1 MGKQGKV
8 KQWPQSQWRLWPG
21 AHKVNTGW
29 QDGWRSGDYAGYQQ
43 YQGYEPYGSYEA
55 NKPSAPAFPAYDH
68 ARPGQHI
75 TIIQESRS
83 QSRPAGFSL
92 VQEVQTAVNQA
103 RKTEAKLL
111 KLQKEKSRK
120 EQMWTQY
127 VKDLQAAFTK
137 ERARHM
143 ANANKLQQEIQEAQ
157 VQVVEDQQRV
167 QDAAAGCFRGM
178 AGSAAAQQEWDAL
191 MSESQLDMGDAPMS
205 NSDLYSMLV
214 RCAQATS
221 ATVAVGAEQPLAASF
236 REEASA
242 PTGPE
247 PEVANTTG
255 NATAPA
261 EVPPAPGLEP
271 ARGYMS
277 SSPGPAL
284 RDPYM
289 MSPGAASHLAG
300 SDGAA
305 SSPNLHRHPPASG
318 LRPRVPVKQVVNGVV
333 KTVSPGRQ
341 LAAKLDQRRRALIPF
356 GGAGAGPRTMP
367 PDSPGSLVEP
377 GRTMPTLPEAYD
389 LDVDPAP
396 DLAAGGLED
405 LG

>member
-1 MGKQGKV
+1 
-8 KQWPQSQWRLWPG
+8 
-21 AHKVNTGW
+21 
-29 QDGWRSGDYAGYQQ
+29 
-43 YQGYEPYGSYEA
+43 
-55 NKPSAPAFPAYDH
+55 
-68 ARPGQHI
+68 
-75 TIIQESRS
+75 
-83 QSRPAGFSL
+83 
-92 VQEVQTAVNQA
+92 
-103 RKTEAKLL
+103 
-111 KLQKEKSRK
+111 
-120 EQMWTQY
+120 
-127 VKDLQAAFTK
+127 
-137 ERARHM
+137 M

-242 PTGPE
+242 PTGTE
-247 PEVANTTG
+247 PEVAHTTG

-261 EVPPAPGLEP
+261 EVPPAPGLEQ

-300 SDGAA
+300 S
-305 SSPNLHRHPPASG
+305 RFQMT
-318 LRPRVPVKQVVNGVV
+318 VP
-333 KTVSPGRQ
+333 
-341 LAAKLDQRRRALIPF
+341 
-356 GGAGAGPRTMP
+356 
-367 PDSPGSLVEP
+367 
-377 GRTMPTLPEAYD
+377 
-389 LDVDPAP
+389 
-396 DLAAGGLED
+396 
-405 LG
+405 